1 MNFNLN
7 IIDWYKMFATKNLV
21 PGKDAG
27 LVVLNFL
34 SSPLKLVQN
43 EHVKK
48 TLTSKRN
55 EVNLVT

>member
-1 MNFNLN
+1 L
-7 IIDWYKMFATKNLV
+7 A
-21 PGKDAG
+21 PSKDAG

-34 SSPLKLVQN
+34 SSSLKLVQN
-43 EHVKK
+43 DRIKK

>member
-7 IIDWYKMFATKNLV
+7 IIDWFKMFAAKNLA
-21 PGKDAG
+21 PSKDAG

-34 SSPLKLVQN
+34 SSSLKLVQN
-43 EHVKK
+43 DRIKK

>member
-1 MNFNLN
+1 
-7 IIDWYKMFATKNLV
+7 MFAAKNLA
-21 PGKDAG
+21 PSKDAG

-34 SSPLKLVQN
+34 SSSLKLVQN
-43 EHVKK
+43 DRIKK

>member
-7 IIDWYKMFATKNLV
+7 IIVWFKMFAAKNLV
-21 PGKDAG
+21 PGKDAV

-43 EHVKK
+43 ERIKK